1 MAIAPLALPS
11 LGPVPTTLGNMVNTL
26 ALCSAVAFLV
36 IGACAAP
43 ADDSSAPA
51 QALGGVARLF
61 EQMEQQCFQEA
72 QFTPE
77 EIRTVV
83 DVRKRATDEVGSQN
97 VNQQLDFLDYIDRHA
112 STPEIAQGIRSKWNA
127 FMVCVGREAAKL
139 VPRP

>member
-1 MAIAPLALPS
+1 
-11 LGPVPTTLGNMVNTL
+11 MVNTL

-43 ADDSSAPA
+43 TDDSSAPA

-97 VNQQLDFLDYIDRHA
+97 VDRHA